1 MTDMKRMHMIWSGL
15 SALALAG
22 LTLLAVSCN
31 GGKEPV
37 PEEPEYAE
45 EPFKTLYVTAE
56 GERVL
61 ATVDHSAKTLAVQFD
76 QAKHFSSVSLQI
88 EINEGWTCTY
98 PEDLSNADFAEY
110 PVVQFKSPKNA
121 TVRYFATVTSNA
133 LPIADA
139 SKVSLEGL
147 TGTVTINQDA
157 GLITINAA
165 ASNLKGWKEIAP
177 IGYGDKNALDE
188 ILGHVKLVFGEGA
201 LMKGAQVTGESE
213 FNFFNSYKKTLVI
226 TANGSQNRFDVV
238 LNMSALMGDPAL
250 FGFTDV
256 SDSFVSE
263 GSGVQVL
270 SATTIP
276 NVPIRNYR
284 YNGQQ
289 FPETPFTW
297 DWGSEV
303 ENLGPAHS
311 FVFGVCGDWAPDR
324 ETETF
329 TPTELAGAYVVY
341 IDPEQYKAKMYNASD
356 NQVGFTTAKSFI
368 NVSAVSPLD
377 AVALYNDGRL
387 YNNTYVELGTDV
399 VSAGPGGTNS
409 TMGITG
415 DGRIEIANAYFNG
428 SKWLKYYRDICWDGN
443 EDYAAH
449 PSNFKDWDVTA
460 AATAYPWLFRN
471 GHAATCW
478 EMVCTDGR
486 HWEICYGQ
494 GWNGMRS
501 RVFVGRTFDGRT
513 GIAVFNGTPDTPT
526 PPYQYG
532 IGSAQG
538 EYVLRQLGWMDVAQI
553 GTAFYKDSGIQFALS
568 IGGKTVCGDTSLISA
583 YVLGFDKR

>member
-1 MTDMKRMHMIWSGL
+1 MNKLHLKSAAILLL
-15 SALALAG
+15 SACALALF
-22 LTLLAVSCN
+22 SCKE
-31 GGKEPV
+31 KEPTPV
-37 PEEPEYAE
+37 EPVYAD
-45 EPFKTLYVTAE
+45 EPFTTLYVTAD

-61 ATVDHSAKTLAVQFD
+61 AEADHAAKTLVVKFD
-76 QAKHFSSVSLQI
+76 KAKHFSSATIQVN
-88 EINEGWTCTY
+88 INEGWTCTY
-98 PEDLSNADFAEY
+98 PEDLNEANLAEF
-110 PVVQFKSPKNA
+110 PVIQFKSPKNA
-121 TVRYFATVTSNA
+121 TLRYFFTVTSNA

-139 SKVSLEGL
+139 SKITLSGIKGSV
-147 TGTVTINQDA
+147 TVNQDA
-157 GLITINAA
+157 QIITIQVDPTAV
-165 ASNLKGWKEIAP
+165 KGWKEIAP
-177 IGYGDKNALDE
+177 IGYANKDALDE
-188 ILGHVKLVFGEGA
+188 ILGHVKLEFGEGA
-201 LMKGAQVTGESE
+201 LMTGAQISGSSE
-213 FNFFNSYKKTLVI
+213 FNFFNSYKKSLVI
-226 TANGSQNRFDVV
+226 DANGSQNTFDVV
-238 LNMSALMGDPAL
+238 LNMSGLMGNPTT

-256 SDSFVSE
+256 SDSFVTE
-263 GSGVQVL
+263 GSGIQVL

-324 ETETF
+324 QTETF
-329 TPTELAGAYVVY
+329 TPTELAAAYVVY
-341 IDPEQYKAKMYNASD
+341 IDPDLYKARMYNASD

-368 NVSAVSPLD
+368 NVSAASPLD
-377 AVALYNDGRL
+377 DVILYNDNKL
-387 YNNTYVELGTDV
+387 YNDRYVELGSSILD
-399 VSAGPGGTNS
+399 AGANGTNS
-409 TMGITG
+409 TLGITA
-415 DGRIEIANAYFNG
+415 DGRVEIANAFFDG
-428 SKWLKYYRDICWDGN
+428 SKWRKYYHDICWDGN
-443 EDYAAH
+443 EPYSDNLARF
-449 PSNFKDWDVTA
+449 SDWNVTA

-553 GTAFYKDSGIQFALS
+553 GTAFYKDSSLQFALS